1 VIRQSVE
8 NFNLEQK
15 TAQILSLLG
24 SFLAQWNKFTEGM
37 EKMGKRIL
45 EAEKEYEALMSTRR
59 NALERPLREIEELRQ
74 QKGIAIA
81 SLPVPGEE
89 ETPPEETG
97 QPDAQRR

>member
-1 VIRQSVE
+1 
-8 NFNLEQK
+8 
-15 TAQILSLLG
+15 
-24 SFLAQWNKFTEGM
+24 M

-74 QKGIAIA
+74 QKGIEIA
-81 SLPVPGEE
+81 SLPVPGEA